1 MSKKRAFLG
10 LILGFLTV
18 VLISVAIPFLYMKI
32 TERPEENEKHYTV
45 TFVHVFKDM
54 TPSSY
59 WGYLSEDPA
68 RRLLFEEVLYAVK
81 TTTKRVVESW
91 EKQYVKKGGYAKCP
105 NPEDFIYKANGEEDE
120 DGEISC
126 YFAFKGFYTD
136 ISCCE
141 RFDFDKPITKDTVIY
156 VRFETDFSA

>member
-45 TFVHVFKDM
+45 TFVHIFKDM

-68 RRLLFEEVLYAVK
+68 LKSICEEALYAVE
-81 TTTKRVVESW
+81 TITKRVVESW

-105 NPEDFIYKANGEEDE
+105 DPEDFIYKAYDEEVN
-120 DGEISC
+120 C
-126 YFAFKGFYTD
+126 YREFKGFFTD

-141 RFDFDKPITKDTVIY
+141 RFDFDKPITKDTIIY
-156 VRFETDFSA
+156 ARFETDFSA